1 MNLTNSVKR
10 LSLLAIVS
18 IMSLVSFAQS
28 QVTGHVRDKSG
39 EPIVGASI
47 LIKGTGTGTVTD
59 IEGAFT
65 VAKASPS
72 DVLIVSSIGYST
84 ENVKVGNQTRI
95 NVVLNEDMANLD
107 EVVVIGY
114 GTMKRRDLTG
124 SVSSVNNEALTANPV
139 ANVAEALQ
147 GKLAGVQVLSQDGR
161 PGASVSI
168 RVRGGGSISQSND
181 PLFVVDGFPVSDIND
196 IPADQIESIDVLK
209 DASSTAIYGAR
220 GGNGVI
226 LVTTKGGREGKVSVS
241 YNGYYQAKW
250 AAKTLG
256 VLDAQDY
263 VALQWGYS
271 TAGGWNADDIARY
284 FGLGSKYG
292 NNYDKYAS
300 VKSHDYTDDM
310 LRTASSWNHNVSVS
324 GGTKKTQF
332 TFSANYV
339 TDEGIKINSNYDRLA
354 LNFKLRQELAKNL
367 YFDIEGRYSKM
378 FTKGRDATVSSR
390 GSLLSSAYVYRPIDT
405 PYGEDDFTL
414 FGMGAGNID
423 PAQDPYDITNTL
435 YSSRLR
441 NRLRGTASLSWE
453 PIKGLTLRSEIGVGR
468 NWGENKFYDD
478 GSILSGFQFTKG
490 HKYAELG
497 KTSGE
502 NWRWLN
508 TINYEVQGLGEDH
521 SLSVM
526 LGNEEIKTSSETLT
540 VYGSGFPMGSE
551 WTMDRVFGLIHMG
564 DATAYPSENKYINT
578 YSTPETTQ
586 SWFGRINYSYK
597 GRYLVTGTL
606 RADGSSK
613 FGPNNHWGY
622 FPAGAVAW
630 RISDEA
636 FMQGAHS
643 WLDNLKLRLSIGTSG
658 NDNISSSLWRETWS
672 ASTGV
677 WDEKPVQ
684 IYKPSGLKENPDLKW
699 ETNISRNLG
708 LDFAMF
714 NRVSGS
720 VDLYWNTTKDLLMNT
735 QIDSSS
741 GYTNMYDNI
750 GKTSNKGLEVALNT
764 CIVRSKDFNL
774 NMNLTYNLN
783 FNKVEELADHA
794 DIQYGSGWASAGQS
808 PGNDFILTEGE
819 PVGLV
824 RGYTADGVYTLDDF
838 NYTNGKYV
846 LKEGITDISNISFT
860 NYPISPEL
868 KACLPEGQ
876 NAFPG
881 CLKLKDLDGDGIVD
895 TDDISVIGRLQ
906 PHHTGGFGF
915 TGNWKGLDFSA
926 NFTYQL
932 DGKIYN
938 ASAMCEY
945 TGGKEPGLG
954 KNRRDFIS
962 ECWKIYDVRNG
973 ELVAVTDPTE
983 LASLNANASRPL
995 PYYENNVVSSEFI
1008 ESAAYLRLSNITVG
1022 YSLPKKWFKGVIERV
1037 RLYATMAN
1045 VFCITG
1051 YSGYDP
1057 EVNTDASRN
1066 SNYPTPY
1073 MDYGAYVRPRTFT
1086 FGVNVKF

>member
-1 MNLTNSVKR
+1 
-10 LSLLAIVS
+10 
-18 IMSLVSFAQS
+18 
-28 QVTGHVRDKSG
+28 
-39 EPIVGASI
+39 
-47 LIKGTGTGTVTD
+47 
-59 IEGAFT
+59 
-65 VAKASPS
+65 
-72 DVLIVSSIGYST
+72 
-84 ENVKVGNQTRI
+84 
-95 NVVLNEDMANLD
+95 
-107 EVVVIGY
+107 
-114 GTMKRRDLTG
+114 
-124 SVSSVNNEALTANPV
+124 
-139 ANVAEALQ
+139 
-147 GKLAGVQVLSQDGR
+147 
-161 PGASVSI
+161 
-168 RVRGGGSISQSND
+168 
-181 PLFVVDGFPVSDIND
+181 
-196 IPADQIESIDVLK
+196 
-209 DASSTAIYGAR
+209 
-220 GGNGVI
+220 
-226 LVTTKGGREGKVSVS
+226 
-241 YNGYYQAKW
+241 
-250 AAKTLG
+250 
-256 VLDAQDY
+256 
-263 VALQWGYS
+263 
-271 TAGGWNADDIARY
+271 
-284 FGLGSKYG
+284 
-292 NNYDKYAS
+292 
-300 VKSHDYTDDM
+300 
-310 LRTASSWNHNVSVS
+310 
-324 GGTKKTQF
+324 
-332 TFSANYV
+332 
-339 TDEGIKINSNYDRLA
+339 
-354 LNFKLRQELAKNL
+354 
-367 YFDIEGRYSKM
+367 
-378 FTKGRDATVSSR
+378 
-390 GSLLSSAYVYRPIDT
+390 
-405 PYGEDDFTL
+405 
-414 FGMGAGNID
+414 
-423 PAQDPYDITNTL
+423 
-435 YSSRLR
+435 
-441 NRLRGTASLSWE
+441 
-453 PIKGLTLRSEIGVGR
+453 
-468 NWGENKFYDD
+468 
-478 GSILSGFQFTKG
+478 
-490 HKYAELG
+490 
-497 KTSGE
+497 
-502 NWRWLN
+502 
-508 TINYEVQGLGEDH
+508 
-521 SLSVM
+521 
-526 LGNEEIKTSSETLT
+526 
-540 VYGSGFPMGSE
+540 
-551 WTMDRVFGLIHMG
+551 MG

-622 FPAGAVAW
+622 FPAGALAW